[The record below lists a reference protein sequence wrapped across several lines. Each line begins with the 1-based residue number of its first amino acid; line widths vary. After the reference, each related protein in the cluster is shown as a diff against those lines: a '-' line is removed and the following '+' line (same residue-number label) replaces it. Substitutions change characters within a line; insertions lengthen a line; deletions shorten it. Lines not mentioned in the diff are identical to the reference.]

1 LIVAWTGTRGVVSL
15 ATALALPFTLENGD
29 GFFPSAIPILL
40 LAFSVI
46 MITLV
51 VQGLTLPLLIKLLK
65 IKPVT
70 ALMQQEEDSLNYL
83 LTKASLQYINND
95 FPQGTDEAALERLRK
110 QYEFNYNLLSNR
122 AG

>member
-1 LIVAWTGTRGVVSL
+1 MCIRDRAEIDPDETIDWKNVLIVAWTGTRGVVSL

-29 GFFPSAIPILL
+29 AFPKRHSILL

-70 ALMQQEEDSLNYL
+70 ALIQKEEDNLNYL
-83 LTKASLQYINND
+83 LTKASYQYISNN
-95 FPQGTDEAALERLRK
+95 FPQEI
-110 QYEFNYNLLSNR
+110 
-122 AG
+122 